1 MNITKE
7 NILAKVNSYDIL
19 NHYLLPYHK
28 ENKLIG
34 GKNINN
40 PFLPEKQDTPSF
52 NIFPA
57 MGTNE
62 WRYNDFATGDSGSCF
77 DLVMK
82 LNNLSFPE
90 ALAAI
95 NADMNLFLDGN
106 TNISITAQ
114 PIPIKTEKP
123 TSEFDKMIPAK
134 RFSIT
139 SRTFNTHDWEFWEK
153 FKINKETLDKFNV
166 VALASYS
173 AYNKEGKPYE
183 IKAFGGRLMYAYDN
197 GDWTK
202 IYKPFDEKKY
212 KFQFLGIKEPNYI
225 FGWKHLPDKDDLV
238 FITGG
243 EKDVL
248 TLVSNGFNAITLNSE
263 TANLQDETA
272 EELKER
278 FKNVIVLYDND
289 PTGVKQSKHL
299 SSLYK
304 IHRLQLPKIANNG
317 KDISDYFAQNGTIEN
332 LQTLIDVTLKK
343 PLSEIEEVEKVIY
356 NAVELMEMGEDET
369 RYLMEPIFPQK
380 GSAVLA
386 GKPDTGKSQFARQL
400 CIQVALGIKD
410 FIGFEI
416 KPIHNSSV
424 YVATEDN
431 IENTKFLLRK
441 QMYGLGETVKENLRF
456 MFADTMEQEE
466 ILINLEAALI
476 EQPADLVVVDSF
488 GDIFKGGDTNN
499 NMAMRNTVKTFDRIA
514 KQHNCLILFVHH
526 INKGA
531 YRVAPG
537 QEHIQGGAGLVQK
550 VRLAIQLSE
559 GEGNIR
565 YFTVVKGNYCP
576 KEYKQNSLEIHFSEE
591 NFLFTTE
598 GKLIPTSELG
608 TQPEFKGK
616 EEKYN
621 ELEEIANTI
630 FGDKLVNYGT
640 FVKEY
645 GIITGKSVATAKRAI
660 ANLKKFEI
668 IIESNG
674 VYRLNKN
681 NGELS
686 TEDNPFGDD
695 DNDIAF

>member
-7 NILAKVNSYDIL
+7 DILAKVNSYDIL

-28 ENKLIG
+28 ENKLLAAR
-34 GKNINN
+34 NISN
-40 PFLPEKQDTPSF
+40 PFLPEKQNTPSF

-57 MGTNE
+57 KGTGE

-77 DLVMK
+77 DIVMK
-82 LNNLSFPE
+82 LRNLSFPE
-90 ALAAI
+90 ALNTI
-95 NADMNLFLDGN
+95 NVDMNLFLDTN
-106 TNISITAQ
+106 TNTTMITQ
-114 PIPIKTEKP
+114 PKPIAAMKP
-123 TSEFDKMIPAK
+123 LDDFSNMKPAK
-134 RFSIT
+134 RFSIK
-139 SRTFNTHDWEFWEK
+139 SRAFNTNDWEFWEK
-153 FKINKETLDKFNV
+153 FKINNDTLRKFNV

-173 AYNKEGKPYE
+173 SFNKEGNPYE
-183 IKAFGGRLMYAYDN
+183 IKAFAGRLMYAYDN
-197 GDWTK
+197 GDWIK

-212 KFQFLGIKEPNYI
+212 KFQFLGIKEDNYI
-225 FGWKHLPDKDDLV
+225 FGWKHLPQNDDLV

-248 TLVSNGFNAITLNSE
+248 CLVSNGFNAITLNSE

-272 EELKER
+272 HELKQR
-278 FKNVIVLYDND
+278 FKNIVVLYDND

-299 SSLYK
+299 YSLYK
-304 IHRLQLPKIANNG
+304 IHRLQLPKTPNNG
-317 KDISDYFAQNGTIEN
+317 KDISDYFAQGGTIED
-332 LQTLIDVTLKK
+332 LQLLIDETIKK

-356 NAVELMEMGEDET
+356 NAVELMALGDVET

-380 GSAVLA
+380 GSAVIA

-416 KPIHNSSV
+416 NPIHNKSI
-424 YVATEDN
+424 YIATEDN
-431 IENTKFLLRK
+431 LESTRFLLSK
-441 QMYGLGETVKENLRF
+441 QMYGLGEKVKENLRF

-466 ILINLEAALI
+466 ILLNLEAALI

-559 GEGNIR
+559 GEGDIR
-565 YFTVVKGNYCP
+565 YFSVVKGNYCP
-576 KEYKQNSLEIHFSEE
+576 KEYKQNSLELNFSEE
-591 NFLFTTE
+591 NFLFTTQ

-608 TQPEFKGK
+608 TQPDFKGK

-668 IIESNG
+668 IVESNG

-681 NGELS
+681 NEENN
-686 TEDNPFGDD
+686 TIIDDEDNEVPF
-695 DNDIAF
+695 